1 MVNFKRVDDNLKVPR
16 LANKS
21 KMIKTSAV
29 LLSHKSTQSYMFHSY
44 RDNMGIWRAIILS
57 ISVIAALG
65 LFVPT
70 NSFAIHNSEEMTWQ
84 LVMISSYPACSGY
97 HYQMMEKYDDITERY
112 LELYQTPN
120 TSYKPTCMI
129 EEKYLTQYQAPD
141 DLDLLI
147 LVYDRNKGRA
157 ELHPYEIGGI
167 YSHIGKEWTHNH
179 TIIFCDCSNFKYSDP
194 PWILSHELSH
204 FILYYLGYDLS
215 IVENQIHQ
223 LDEKYDYCAEV
234 AHDESCYAVKTRM
247 KGLRHDYSVMK
258 PHEPAVGQSLFLSEK
273 AESIL
278 DISFKKDMIAEITS
292 WWLEGKI
299 TDEDYLK
306 SLEILSGMT
315 DFENRMAGGF
325 ASADRANVILT
336 EPPKDSNQDAIEQ
349 QVVSEWEEQ
358 KTLDIEEMITY
369 TYEQKRILTSEGPD
383 EGLPQWFKTRALWW
397 VNEKIGNEEFIA
409 GMEYLYKP

>member
-16 LANKS
+16 LTNKS

-29 LLSHKSTQSYMFHSY
+29 LLSHKSTQSYMFQSH
-44 RDNMGIWRAIILS
+44 RDNMGIRVAIILS

-247 KGLRHDYSVMK
+247 KGFRHDYSVMK
-258 PHEPAVGQSLFLSEK
+258 PYEPAVGQSLFLSEK

-336 EPPKDSNQDAIEQ
+336 EPPKEPSQVLEQDD
-349 QVVSEWEEQ
+349 VSEWSVQ
-358 KTLDIEEMITY
+358 KTFDIQEMITY
-369 TYEQKRILTSEGPD
+369 TYEQERILTSEEPD